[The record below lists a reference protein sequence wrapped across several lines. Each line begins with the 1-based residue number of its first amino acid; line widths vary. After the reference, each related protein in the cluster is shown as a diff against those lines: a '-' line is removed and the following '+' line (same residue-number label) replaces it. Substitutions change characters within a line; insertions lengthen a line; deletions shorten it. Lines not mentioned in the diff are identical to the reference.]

1 MAWVAGRA
9 QSDPVAAPGATVVC
23 GNARF
28 TVLTDRLVRMEW
40 AADGRF
46 EDRASLAV
54 INRNLPVPSF
64 KADRKG
70 DGVTIKTS
78 GLTLSYK
85 GGKFAPDNLSVSFKL
100 GGKTV
105 TWHPGDAATGNLKG
119 TTRTL
124 DGCKGFDRLSH
135 REKELEDGILSRDGW
150 AVIDESS
157 RHLFEKD
164 SSDWGEWVCERPEG
178 ECIDWYIFAYG
189 HDYLAALNDFTKIAG
204 GIPLPP
210 KYVFGY
216 WLHWLPISGVSDW
229 RSFILPAI
237 ALGWNS
243 AGSIARLVRS
253 TLADTLEDDYID
265 TARAKGLSETAVIWR
280 HALRNTMLPTVT
292 MMALQLSGLLSGA
305 VITETVFSINGIGR
319 LAVQAINGRDIPL
332 LQGTV
337 LFATALVIFGNLIA
351 DLLYKVLDPRTRRE
365 VKE

>member
-1 MAWVAGRA
+1 MKRLLQAVLVLLLVSLALFVMLRIVPGN
-9 QSDPVAAPGATVVC
+9 PVAVLMGEHANEATIERLSAELGLDQPIHVQFFRYLGGAIRGDFGTSYSLGKPVSQLMGAAFVNTLLLALAAALFAWIVGGLC
-23 GNARF
+23 GLLAAIRKNSI
-28 TVLTDRLVRMEW
+28 TDRLFM
-40 AADGRF
+40 GF
-46 EDRASLAV
+46 SLLG
-54 INRNLPVPSF
+54 ISMPVF
-64 KADRKG
+64 MVAM
-70 DGVTIKTS
+70 
-78 GLTLSYK
+78 
-85 GGKFAPDNLSVSFKL
+85 
-100 GGKTV
+100 
-105 TWHPGDAATGNLKG
+105 
-119 TTRTL
+119 
-124 DGCKGFDRLSH
+124 
-135 REKELEDGILSRDGW
+135 ILQ
-150 AVIDESS
+150 
-157 RHLFEKD
+157 
-164 SSDWGEWVCERPEG
+164 
-178 ECIDWYIFAYG
+178 
-189 HDYLAALNDFTKIAG
+189 
-204 GIPLPP
+204 
-210 KYVFGY
+210 YVFAY
-216 WLHWLPISGVSDW
+216 WLHWLPISGITDW

-253 TLADTLEDDYID
+253 TLVDTLEDDYID